1 MCSSRSFKSL
11 TAMLVL
17 AARLIGVPAL
27 LAQDK
32 QGNAVMSEVVSGN
45 SQFACCA
52 PELVPLRNPDF
63 RPTDS

>member
-1 MCSSRSFKSL
+1 MSSSRTLKLL

-17 AARLIGVPAL
+17 STLLIAAPAL
-27 LAQDK
+27 AQNK
-32 QGNAVMSEVVSGN
+32 QVDAAISEVVSGN

>member
-1 MCSSRSFKSL
+1 MSSSRTLKLL
-11 TAMLVL
+11 TAILVL
-17 AARLIGVPAL
+17 STLLIAAPAL
-27 LAQDK
+27 AQNK
-32 QGNAVMSEVVSGN
+32 QVDAAISEVVSGN

>member
-1 MCSSRSFKSL
+1 MSPSRTLKL
-11 TAMLVL
+11 LAAMLVL
-17 AARLIGVPAL
+17 STLLIAAPAL
-27 LAQDK
+27 AQNK
-32 QGNAVMSEVVSGN
+32 QVDAAISEVVSGN

>member
-1 MCSSRSFKSL
+1 MSSSRTLKLL
-11 TAMLVL
+11 TAILVL
-17 AARLIGVPAL
+17 STLLLAAPAL
-27 LAQDK
+27 AQNK
-32 QGNAVMSEVVSGN
+32 QVDAAISEVVSGN

>member
-1 MCSSRSFKSL
+1 MSSSRTLKLL
-11 TAMLVL
+11 TAILVL
-17 AARLIGVPAL
+17 STLLIAAPAL
-27 LAQDK
+27 AQNK
-32 QGNAVMSEVVSGN
+32 QVDAAISDVVSGN

>member
-1 MCSSRSFKSL
+1 MSPSRTLKL
-11 TAMLVL
+11 LAAMLVL
-17 AARLIGVPAL
+17 STLLIAAPAL
-27 LAQDK
+27 AQNK
-32 QGNAVMSEVVSGN
+32 QVDAAISDVVSGN

>member
-1 MCSSRSFKSL
+1 MSSSRTLKL
-11 TAMLVL
+11 LAAMLVL
-17 AARLIGVPAL
+17 STLLIAAPAL
-27 LAQDK
+27 AQNK
-32 QGNAVMSEVVSGN
+32 QVDAAISDVVSGN

>member
-1 MCSSRSFKSL
+1 MSSSRTLKL
-11 TAMLVL
+11 LAAMLVL
-17 AARLIGVPAL
+17 STLLIATPAL
-27 LAQDK
+27 AQNK
-32 QGNAVMSEVVSGN
+32 QVDAAISEVVIGN